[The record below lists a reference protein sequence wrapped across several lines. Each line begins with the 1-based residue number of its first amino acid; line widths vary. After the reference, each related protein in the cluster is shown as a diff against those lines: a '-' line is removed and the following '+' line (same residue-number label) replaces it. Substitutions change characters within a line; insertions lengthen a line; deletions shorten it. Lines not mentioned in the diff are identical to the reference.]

1 VSSIDTPER
10 GFSAR
15 DAVAGVLAAASIA
28 LSLVALAD
36 RPGRLVPIAAIVAI
50 VAARMSARFERLA
63 FAAVLI
69 AIVAWVVGMTIAVLT
84 ENPLL

>member
-1 VSSIDTPER
+1 MSSLESASPTF
-10 GFSAR
+10 GAR

-36 RPGRLVPIAAIVAI
+36 RPGRLVPIAIVVAI

-63 FAAVLI
+63 FAAVVIGMI
-69 AIVAWVVGMTIAVLT
+69 AFVVGMTIAVIT
-84 ENPLL
+84 ENTLI